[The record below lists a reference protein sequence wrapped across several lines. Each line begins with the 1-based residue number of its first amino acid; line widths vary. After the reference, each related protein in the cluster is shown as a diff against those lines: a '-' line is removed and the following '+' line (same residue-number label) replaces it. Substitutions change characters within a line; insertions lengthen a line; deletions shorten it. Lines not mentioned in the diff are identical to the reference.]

1 MTNEEKREF
10 VGKIYDLIQEGNID
24 ELAQNDILER
34 KIMDVLMA
42 DSNGWKLYKYRAVNK
57 YSLKNLK
64 NGTLYCACPSSF
76 NDPFDCKVGLDIFS
90 FLQARYEVCFLEC
103 ITLFNKYFDL
113 QKPSYWWFFKGIASD
128 RRS

>member
-42 DSNGWKLYKYRAVNK
+42 DSNG
-57 YSLKNLK
+57 
-64 NGTLYCACPSSF
+64 
-76 NDPFDCKVGLDIFS
+76 
-90 FLQARYEVCFLEC
+90 
-103 ITLFNKYFDL
+103 
-113 QKPSYWWFFKGIASD
+113 
-128 RRS
+128 